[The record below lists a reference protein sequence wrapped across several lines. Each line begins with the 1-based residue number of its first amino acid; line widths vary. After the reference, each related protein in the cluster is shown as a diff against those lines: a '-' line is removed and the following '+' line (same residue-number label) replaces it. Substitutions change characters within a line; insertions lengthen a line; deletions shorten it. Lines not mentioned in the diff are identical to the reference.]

1 MKKILTFII
10 TAFFIGCTGLPSVPS
25 STSSPAVLNK
35 VSEYVDLKSEI
46 YGLGS
51 NRISSAGTFVAE
63 GKAKKE
69 SLVKLKKNVANEV
82 DIYFNDFLK
91 NVDPYSKSMFLS
103 SKNELKNYAIDSI
116 LLNASQ
122 KETFN
127 IDNKIYMISTVE
139 RKDVFEKSKF
149 TFLEYTSNIKK
160 RLENIYSD
168 VNTNSF
174 ENINDKSSK
183 NSLIPETITPE
194 ESPLN
199 NDTTVSST
207 DFTSLEDDPLFL

>member
-1 MKKILTFII
+1 MKKLILLTLISL
-10 TAFFIGCTGLPSVPS
+10 FIGCSNLPSIPS
-25 STSSPAVLNK
+25 NNLSPSVSNK
-35 VSEYVDLKSEI
+35 ISEIIDSKNEI

-51 NRISSAGTFVAE
+51 KKISSTGSFVAE

-69 SLVKLKKNVANEV
+69 SLNNLRKNIDKEV
-82 DIYFNDFLK
+82 NTYFDDFLK

-103 SKNELKNYAIDSI
+103 SRKELINYATDDI

-122 KETFN
+122 KESFL
-127 IDNKIYMISTVE
+127 IDGKIYVLSTVE
-139 RKDVFEKSKF
+139 KKDAFAKSKF

-160 RLENIYSD
+160 RLEKIYYD

-174 ENINDKSSK
+174 ENIKNNSNESTLKNNISESK
-183 NSLIPETITPE
+183 VLPEKT
-194 ESPLN
+194 N
-199 NDTTVSST
+199 NDISST

>member
-1 MKKILTFII
+1 MKKILAFII
-10 TAFFIGCTGLPSVPS
+10 TAVFVGCSGLPSVPS
-25 STSSPAVLNK
+25 NTSPAVLNK

-46 YGLGS
+46 YGLGY

-69 SLVKLKKNVANEV
+69 SLAKLKKNVASEV
-82 DIYFNDFLK
+82 DTYFNDFLK

-103 SKNELKNYAIDSI
+103 SRNELKNYAIDSI

-122 KETFN
+122 KETFE

-174 ENINDKSSK
+174 ENINNKSPQTNLVPEATISQESSE
-183 NSLIPETITPE
+183 NSETNI
-194 ESPLN
+194 
-199 NDTTVSST
+199 SST